1 LSKNNT
7 MKKYLLSVTCLL
19 FSAILIAQPSAT
31 VIGEKVK
38 VTFPGTADSTT
49 NPMGA
54 KIYRY
59 TKDSTINYGALVLD
73 LAPMGLQAEMVSSMG
88 DALWEQMKGGML
100 QQMGNVDMKKD
111 EIIQFK
117 GKSCLKMELDISKV
131 QSAELKGKTMYSL
144 SFFSGSILYQLN
156 IISNSTE
163 SKQKEAEEFFN
174 SLVLE

>member
-1 LSKNNT
+1 
-7 MKKYLLSVTCLL
+7 
-19 FSAILIAQPSAT
+19 
-31 VIGEKVK
+31 
-38 VTFPGTADSTT
+38 
-49 NPMGA
+49 
-54 KIYRY
+54 
-59 TKDSTINYGALVLD
+59 
-73 LAPMGLQAEMVSSMG
+73 
-88 DALWEQMKGGML
+88 
-100 QQMGNVDMKKD
+100 MKKD

>member
-1 LSKNNT
+1 

-88 DALWEQMKGGML
+88 DALWEQLKSGMI
-100 QQMGNVDMKKD
+100 QQMGNVDLKKD
-111 EIIQFK
+111 EIVQFK
-117 GKSCLKMELDISKV
+117 GKSCLKMEIDMSK
-131 QSAELKGKTMYSL
+131 AANTELKGKIMYTL
-144 SFFSGSILYQLN
+144 AFFSGSVLHQL
-156 IISNSTE
+156 SVTTSSTDG
-163 SKQKEAEEFFN
+163 KQPDAEAFFN
-174 SLVLE
+174 TLVLE